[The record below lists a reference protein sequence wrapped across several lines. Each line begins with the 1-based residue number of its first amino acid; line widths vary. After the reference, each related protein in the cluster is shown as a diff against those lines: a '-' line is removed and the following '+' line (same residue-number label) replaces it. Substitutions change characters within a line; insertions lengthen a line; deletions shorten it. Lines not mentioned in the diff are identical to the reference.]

1 MAISSIHFASG
12 GSGYFS
18 HNSRESET
26 NNVIFNDEENYCS
39 TSKDEAFKMYREELK
54 IRSEAYQERTGQ
66 KLQKNATTH
75 ISAIFNFNKDTTPEQ
90 AHKVGE
96 YLEKLLDT
104 KVLQLA
110 MHRDEGHIIEADS
123 EDIHNGINVDTAI
136 KNYHGHIELMGLDSQ
151 GNSIRRKLD
160 KPMLREI
167 QTEVAKILEMERGKF
182 TSYSKEE
189 YQKIT
194 NELKPQNEYESKKDY
209 NKAFSEKAKELGL
222 AKERKAKRLDTYEY
236 KEMAK
241 QRGEAVK
248 ELQKEIIKLKEE
260 NKELKSENEALKI
273 DNQDL
278 KFNKKE
284 LENQIKD
291 LSKNLRETLKELEA
305 SRPQYA
311 ELEQLNKELKEELK
325 NELLNHQ
332 KVIKSYEDLEKKL
345 KEEITKKDEKI
356 DTLEVEN
363 KDLKSEIEVLKY
375 NLEIKEKRSQSYFGL
390 NQDLKNEIKSLKEQ
404 IVALEASKN
413 ELEKKVDLKSNMSE
427 QGEQFLKELTDK
439 YSKIKKNQQSNEPQ
453 EPIKKRSY
461 RER

>member
-110 MHRDEGHIIEADS
+110 MHRDEGHIIESDS
-123 EDIHNGINVDTAI
+123 EDIHNGINVNTAI

-194 NELKPQNEYESKKDY
+194 NELKPQNEYADKKEY
-209 NKAFSEKAKELGL
+209 NKAFTEKAKELGL
-222 AKERKAKRLDTYEY
+222 AKERKSKRLDTYEY

-248 ELQKEIIKLKEE
+248 ELQKEYAKLKEE
-260 NKELKSENEALKI
+260 NQALKEENKDLKSDNEALKVE
-273 DNQDL
+273 NQDL
-278 KFNKKE
+278 KFSKKE

-305 SRPQYA
+305 SRPHYA
-311 ELEQLNKELKEELK
+311 ELENLNKELKEELK
-325 NELLNHQ
+325 NNALNHE
-332 KVIKSYEDLEKKL
+332 KVIKSYEDLEKKQKKL
-345 KEEITKKDEKI
+345 KT
-356 DTLEVEN
+356 
-363 KDLKSEIEVLKY
+363 
-375 NLEIKEKRSQSYFGL
+375 
-390 NQDLKNEIKSLKEQ
+390 QD
-404 IVALEASKN
+404 
-413 ELEKKVDLKSNMSE
+413 
-427 QGEQFLKELTDK
+427 
-439 YSKIKKNQQSNEPQ
+439 
-453 EPIKKRSY
+453 
-461 RER
+461 

>member
-90 AHKVGE
+90 AHQVGE

-104 KVLQLA
+104 KVIQLA

-167 QTEVAKILEMERGKF
+167 QTEVAKILGMERGKF

-194 NELKPQNEYESKKDY
+194 NELKPQNEYEDKKAY

-248 ELQKEIIKLKEE
+248 ELQKELENANAQIQDLKKQNSNLKGSNTKLK
-260 NKELKSENEALKI
+260 KANEALKF
-273 DNQDL
+273 D
-278 KFNKKE
+278 KKE
-284 LENQIKD
+284 LEEQLKKLN
-291 LSKNLRETLKELEA
+291 NELRE
-305 SRPQYA
+305 
-311 ELEQLNKELKEELK
+311 
-325 NELLNHQ
+325 
-332 KVIKSYEDLEKKL
+332 KL
-345 KEEITKKDEKI
+345 KENKAVRADFAQ
-356 DTLEVEN
+356 LEALN
-363 KDLKSEIEVLKY
+363 KDLKEDLKNKVLSHEKLIKSFEDLENVLIKKDEEIEEL
-375 NLEIKEKRSQSYFGL
+375 KEKLQLAEKRNKSYFGL
-390 NQDLKNEIKSLKEQ
+390 NQDLKNEIIALKSQINYLEAQNEVLSSKDIDLKKEDYLSQ
-404 IVALEASKN
+404 IVNQYDEKKESSLFKKLQEVDNKLELEAP
-413 ELEKKVDLKSNMSE
+413 V
-427 QGEQFLKELTDK
+427 
-439 YSKIKKNQQSNEPQ
+439 
-453 EPIKKRSY
+453 KKRSY